1 MMLSRVDSR
10 IVLLLAGRYLT
21 VYQVF
26 LWCAMVCYVVELKVN
41 QECWFRIDV

>member
-26 LWCAMVCYVVELKVN
+26 LWCAMVVELKVN